1 MGIARGG
8 GRSCGGGSSFVS
20 LKPTTVLVGV
30 TSISVATLLAVAALI
45 GTHTIIPFLV
55 VLSLL
60 LFPFA
65 LLVLG
70 NEG

>member
-1 MGIARGG
+1 M
-8 GRSCGGGSSFVS
+8 
-20 LKPTTVLVGV
+20 

-45 GTHTIIPFLV
+45 GAHTIILFLV

-70 NEG
+70 DEG